1 MFLATTNPLEYRYMW
16 TNAWLVLYTWLQHT
30 APDLPHFGEDEW
42 TWVRGAFCTID
53 RPYGPFDWMHHHI
66 GSTHVAHHL
75 FSYMPCYHAQEA
87 TAALKAYLE
96 PKGLYHYDATPFP
109 LAAWRVTHE
118 CHYVEAVN
126 GIQHYKSLRDI
137 AKKDKSKKVA

>member
-1 MFLATTNPLEYRYMW
+1 MDVA
-16 TNAWLVLYTWLQHT
+16 
-30 APDLPHFGEDEW
+30 HFDENDH
-42 TWVRGAFCTID
+42 TWVKGAFQTID
-53 RPYGPFDWMHHHI
+53 RPYGNLINFLHHNI